1 MTLQASGAISF
12 ANIQAKTGDGGD
24 ISMSW
29 ITANTKSGQASNSLS
44 GYYSKNWYQKNND
57 GNCNNGNCTSNCNC
71 GNIQCTNC
79 YIAGAVNCA
88 NCDARAWLQNNC
100 NCACTY
106 NCSTGLVSYNCDCA
120 CLCEGF
126 CGGGWCFV
134 AGAMVLMAD
143 GTQREISTIRAGE
156 FIYGIDGPT
165 EVQELHV
172 VPVGPRKVMAFA
184 GEGVFWTAEHP
195 FWTRQNGV
203 QSFWTADP
211 KTLQAEVDS
220 GVISPIH
227 NVRAGDPGEFATV
240 QGWERKRI
248 VDVTEAFSSK
258 TKVYMPIT
266 DGSPAIVNGTVAMS
280 SKHPVK
286 FADHIFD
293 WDTVVKTFK
302 ENKHA
307 I

>member
-1 MTLQASGAISF
+1 MPLPSSGTISF
-12 ANIQAKTGDGGD
+12 ANVRTETGDTGD
-24 ISMSW
+24 TSMSW
-29 ITANTKSGQASNSLS
+29 IKDNTKAGQTSNSLS
-44 GYYSKNWYQKNND
+44 GYYGKAWYQKTNA

-79 YIAGAVNCA
+79 YIAGNVNCV

-106 NCSTGLVSYNCDCA
+106 NCSVGPVSYNCDCA
-120 CLCEGF
+120 CACDCFGL
-126 CGGGWCFV
+126 CFV
-134 AGAMVLMAD
+134 AGAMVMMAD

-172 VPVGPRKVMAFA
+172 VQVGPRKVMAFA

-195 FWTRQNGV
+195 FWTRQDGA

-220 GVISPIH
+220 GLISPIH
-227 NVRAGDPGEFATV
+227 NLREGDPGEFATIN
-240 QGWERKRI
+240 GWERKGI
-248 VDVTEAFSSK
+248 IDVTAAFSPA
-258 TKVYMPIT
+258 TKVYMPLT
-266 DGSPAIVNGTVAMS
+266 DGSPAIVNGTVALS

-286 FADHIFD
+286 FADHNFD
-293 WDTVVKTFK
+293 WDAVVKNLK
-302 ENKHA
+302 EEANA
-307 I
+307 V